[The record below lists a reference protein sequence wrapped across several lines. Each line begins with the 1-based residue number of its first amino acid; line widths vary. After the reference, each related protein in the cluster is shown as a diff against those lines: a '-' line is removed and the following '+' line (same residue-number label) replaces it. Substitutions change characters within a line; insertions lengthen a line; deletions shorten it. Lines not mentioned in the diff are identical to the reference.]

1 MPAHT
6 NHPIAKMALMM
17 IREDPNV
24 DELSAL
30 WKVDVTDADY
40 EQGQSKASTRGE
52 TVDLN
57 T

>member
-1 MPAHT
+1 
-6 NHPIAKMALMM
+6 MALMM